1 MIDEAQPTNPR
12 EPRLILIGA
21 VAVLIVAAIAIYF
34 GQQSLNR
41 SSPGSLVTSV
51 EPPTK
56 ATSVVSLGIT
66 IEAISASSGFAS
78 LRLSAH
84 KGPAMPKEGVV
95 IFSSLGDAPA
105 IVVGPDQLVADTT
118 AQVPFSSGSVADYP
132 FERYELTMAFV
143 VFAGTETSLPN
154 IEHATGLPFHVIGV
168 DDAAGIDATAT
179 HKVEEQQVT
188 FVMTLT
194 RAASTTGWVL
204 AMMAIYWLLA
214 LGALAVTL
222 SIVAKL
228 RPFETRQLAW
238 LSALLFALITFRT
251 AAPGSPPIGTFFD
264 FYAMFEGVAIIAASL
279 LTLMVVYLVR
289 SRSRLGL

>member
-1 MIDEAQPTNPR
+1 MVEEAPLPTPH
-12 EPRLILIGA
+12 EPRWFLIGA

-34 GQQSLNR
+34 GLQNLNR
-41 SSPGSLVTSV
+41 SSPGTLVTSV

-56 ATSVVSLGIT
+56 EDSVVSLGVT
-66 IEAISASSGFAS
+66 IEAINASSGFAS
-78 LRLSAH
+78 LRLSARQ
-84 KGPAMPKEGVV
+84 GPAMPKEGVV

-105 IVVGPDQLVADTT
+105 IVVRPDQLVADTP

-132 FERYELTMAFV
+132 FEKYELTMAFV

-154 IEHATGLPFHVIGV
+154 TEHATGLPFHLVGV
-168 DDAAGIDATAT
+168 DDAAGIDATAS
-179 HKVEEQQVT
+179 HKVEDQQVN

-238 LSALLFALITFRT
+238 LSALLFALVTFRT
-251 AAPGSPPIGTFFD
+251 TAPGSPPIGTFFD
-264 FYAMFEGVAIIAASL
+264 FYAMFEGVAIVAAAL

-289 SRSRLGL
+289 SRGRLGL

>member
-1 MIDEAQPTNPR
+1 MVEEAQLPTPH
-12 EPRLILIGA
+12 EPRWFLIGA
-21 VAVLIVAAIAIYF
+21 VAVLILAAVAIYF
-34 GQQSLNR
+34 GQQNLNR
-41 SSPGSLVTSV
+41 SSPGTPVTSV

-56 ATSVVSLGIT
+56 ENSVVSLGVT
-66 IEAISASSGFAS
+66 IEGINASSGFAS
-78 LRLSAH
+78 LRLSARQ
-84 KGPAMPKEGVV
+84 GPAMSKEGIV
-95 IFSSLGDAPA
+95 IFSSLGDVPA
-105 IVVGPDQLVADTT
+105 IVVRPDQLVADTT

-132 FERYELTMAFV
+132 FEKYELTMAFV
-143 VFAGTETSLPN
+143 VFAGTQTSLPN
-154 IEHATGLPFHVIGV
+154 SEHATGLPFHLVVV

-179 HKVEEQQVT
+179 HKVEDHQVN

-264 FYAMFEGVAIIAASL
+264 LYAMFEGVAIVAAAL

-289 SRSRLGL
+289 SRGRLGL